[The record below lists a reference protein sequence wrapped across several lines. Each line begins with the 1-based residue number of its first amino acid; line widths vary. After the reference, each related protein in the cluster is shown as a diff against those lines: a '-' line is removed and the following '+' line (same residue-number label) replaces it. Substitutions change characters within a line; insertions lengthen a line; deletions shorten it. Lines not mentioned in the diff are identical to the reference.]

1 MANSSDVHLAGCAG
15 SGREESWGNHYS
27 QHIVI
32 TVAGALHCP
41 MCAKQDADCLISVG
55 GRIEQGIFQHIYD

>member
-1 MANSSDVHLAGCAG
+1 MANSLMYILLAVLEVAG
-15 SGREESWGNHYS
+15 RRAGANHYS

-41 MCAKQDADCLISVG
+41 MCAKQDAACLISVG